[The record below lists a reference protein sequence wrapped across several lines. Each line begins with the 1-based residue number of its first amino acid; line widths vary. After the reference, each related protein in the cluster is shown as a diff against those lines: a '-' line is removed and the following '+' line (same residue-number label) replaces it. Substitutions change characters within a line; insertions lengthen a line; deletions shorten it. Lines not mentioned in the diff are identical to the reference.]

1 MSKQMT
7 FQTLL
12 NIYSQILLRRTFL
25 TSANISFQILSRRTS
40 RRVTDSHRLT
50 IPMEMRPTFTLTMIK
65 MITPTTMG
73 TAKNYTSH
81 ERALTTPKRRNSNAT
96 LSRTSSSAPSA
107 PGFLIPTKNYPSTLI
122 VATRPASNASMI
134 YMILKRPVQSATPQS
149 RCIVLGIIDISVIRS
164 NRQSL
169 AARTL
174 PYLT

>member
-40 RRVTDSHRLT
+40 RRVTEVHRLT
-50 IPMEMRPTFTLTMIK
+50 IPRTMRTTFPITMTI
-65 MITPTTMG
+65 MITSTTMG

-81 ERALTTPKRRNSNAT
+81 ERTLTTPKRRNLNAT
-96 LSRTSSSAPSA
+96 LSRISSSAPSA
-107 PGFLIPTKNYPSTLI
+107 PGFLTPTKNYPSTLI
-122 VATRPASNASMI
+122 AVTRPASNASMI
-134 YMILKRPVQSATPQS
+134 YMILRSPVQSAS
-149 RCIVLGIIDISVIRS
+149 RSRAIVLGILDISNIRS
-164 NRQSL
+164 NRQCL